1 MFKNMKLGVKL
12 VVAVLVLGVVPF
24 VVIGITSL
32 TKSTGALSRQVFDQ
46 LEGLREI
53 KKAQIVRFFENKKN
67 DMATLI
73 HFVELL
79 REEDFQRFS
88 AIQDFK
94 KRQIDEF
101 FTRFVKEHAYYDLL
115 LIHPHGEV
123 VYSVAHEPDLGTNM
137 IEGEY
142 AGSGLGRLVRKVMET
157 GRFGM
162 ADFEPYAPS
171 HGEPAAFIAQ
181 PVMFDGNI
189 ELIVALQ
196 LSIEAINNIMQE
208 RVGMGRTGETYLVGM
223 DKLMRSDSFLDPAH
237 RSLRASFAHPET
249 GKVDTEAG
257 REALAGRTGEKI
269 ITDYNGNPVLSAYT
283 PIHLWDVTWALI
295 AEMDVAEAF
304 EAINK
309 LTWVI
314 GIVAVLSVS
323 AIIGVGLLI
332 VLLLLNRPT
341 PFHRASDCNC

>member
-1 MFKNMKLGVKL
+1 MFKNMRLGVKL
-12 VVAVLVLGVVPF
+12 AVAVLVLGVVPF
-24 VVIGITSL
+24 VVIGIASL

-67 DMATLI
+67 DMATLV
-73 HFVELL
+73 HFVEQL
-79 REEDFQRFS
+79 REEDFRRFS
-88 AIQDFK
+88 SIEASKRRRIEDFLA
-94 KRQIDEF
+94 Q
-101 FTRFVKEHAYYDLL
+101 FVKEHAYYDLL
-115 LIHPHGEV
+115 LIHPRGEV
-123 VYSVAHEPDLGTNM
+123 VYSVAREPDLGSNM

-171 HGEPAAFIAQ
+171 GGEPAAFIAQ
-181 PVMFDGNI
+181 PVTFDGNS

-208 RVGMGRTGETYLVGM
+208 RVGMGRTGETYLVGE
-223 DKLMRSDSFLDPAH
+223 DKLMRSDSFLDPVH
-237 RSLRASFAHPET
+237 RSLKASFAHPET

-257 REALAGRTGEKI
+257 REALAGRSGEKI
-269 ITDYNGNPVLSAYT
+269 ITDYNGNPVLSAYA

-309 LTWVI
+309 LTWVV

-332 VLLLLNRPT
+332 VLLLLNRT
-341 PFHRASDCNC
+341 SASRRG

>member
-12 VVAVLVLGVVPF
+12 VVIVLALGVVPF

-53 KKAQIVRFFENKKN
+53 KKAEITRFFENKKN
-67 DMATLI
+67 DMATLT
-73 HFVELL
+73 HFVEQLG
-79 REEDFQRFS
+79 EEAFHKFS
-88 AIQDFK
+88 LTQDSQQH
-94 KRQIDEF
+94 RIEDF

-123 VYSVAHEPDLGTNM
+123 VYSVAEEPDLGTNV
-137 IEGEY
+137 IEGTY
-142 AGSGLGRLVRKVMET
+142 ADSGLGRLVRKVIHT

-171 HGEPAAFIAQ
+171 HNYPAAFIAQ
-181 PVMFDGNI
+181 PVLFEGKI

-223 DKLMRSDSFLDPAH
+223 DKLMRSDSFLDPVN
-237 RSLRASFAHPET
+237 RSLEGIFRPSPD
-249 GKVDTEAG
+249 GKGGYRGKPGGAG
-257 REALAGRTGEKI
+257 RAHGRKKSSR
-269 ITDYNGNPVLSAYT
+269 ITTAIRSYPRT
-283 PIHLWDVTWALI
+283 PRSGCGT
-295 AEMDVAEAF
+295 
-304 EAINK
+304 
-309 LTWVI
+309 
-314 GIVAVLSVS
+314 
-323 AIIGVGLLI
+323 
-332 VLLLLNRPT
+332 
-341 PFHRASDCNC
+341 